1 MSKCAGNV
9 VLLEDLIARGLDPLA
24 LRLVLLEN
32 RFRSQMDLTWSALEI
47 AHSTLRRFRESMEQW
62 GDSPNESED
71 VEITKALTNDLDTPR
86 AMQRIRNVEKD
97 KNLSGE
103 EKRAI
108 FLYADRVLAL
118 DLSRKIEIVPLS
130 AELQELLSARDE
142 ARKNKDWKLSDELR
156 QTLEGHGLIIKD
168 KADGQEW
175 SWA

>member
-1 MSKCAGNV
+1 
-9 VLLEDLIARGLDPLA
+9 
-24 LRLVLLEN
+24 
-32 RFRSQMDLTWSALEI
+32 
-47 AHSTLRRFRESMEQW
+47 
-62 GDSPNESED
+62 
-71 VEITKALTNDLDTPR
+71 
-86 AMQRIRNVEKD
+86 MQRIRNVEKD

-118 DLSRKIEIVPLS
+118 DLSRKIEIAPLS

-168 KADGQEW
+168 KTDGQEW